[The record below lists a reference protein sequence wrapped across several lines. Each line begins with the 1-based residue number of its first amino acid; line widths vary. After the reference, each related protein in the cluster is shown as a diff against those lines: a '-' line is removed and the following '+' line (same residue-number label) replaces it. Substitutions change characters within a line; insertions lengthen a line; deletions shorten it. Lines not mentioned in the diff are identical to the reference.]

1 MKLFVYGSQK
11 RGFRNDKLLR
21 DQTFI
26 GDATTVENY
35 TMFPSP
41 DFRIAI
47 ALENSN
53 TYQLHGEL
61 YEI

>member
-11 RGFRNDKLLR
+11 RGFRNDKLLV

-35 TMFPSP
+35 TMIPPP
-41 DFRIAI
+41 DFRVAFS
-47 ALENSN
+47 LESFKK
-53 TYQLHGEL
+53 YQIHGEL

>member
-11 RGFRNDKLLR
+11 RGFRNDKLLK

-26 GDATTVENY
+26 GEATIIENY

-41 DFRIAI
+41 DFRVAI